1 MNDKFSGCLRNLD
14 IRKSPSNHNLLSKFQ
29 CMIKIMYGMVNDI
42 SAKKYFNYLFPKLLI
57 HFTLNRLSNFPTYKN

>member
-14 IRKSPSNHNLLSKFQ
+14 IRESPSNHNLLSKFQ

-42 SAKKYFNYLFPKLLI
+42 SAKNISITYSRSYLY
-57 HFTLNRLSNFPTYKN
+57 TLH